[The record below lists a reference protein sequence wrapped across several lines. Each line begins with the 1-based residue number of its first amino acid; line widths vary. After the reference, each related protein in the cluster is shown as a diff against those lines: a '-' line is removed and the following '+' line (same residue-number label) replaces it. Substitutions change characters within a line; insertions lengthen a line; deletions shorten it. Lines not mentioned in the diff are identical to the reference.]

1 MLQISVTD
9 TGVHDTVARL
19 IRRFDN
25 PQPALRAIGELL
37 VEFTKERFARS
48 QDPYGRAWAPNA
60 ETTLRRAL
68 DRHPKNRTKSGDL
81 YARGQRVLAGKKPLI
96 GESKSLST
104 QIHYR
109 VVPGAVEVRSS
120 MVYAALHQFGGS
132 KAKFPHL
139 WGDIPARPFFP
150 DAGRGLPLELSERVR
165 QVLSDALA
173 GPAA

>member
-120 MVYAALHQFGGS
+120 MVYAALHQFGAS

>member
-1 MLQISVTD
+1 MIQVSVTD
-9 TGVHDTVARL
+9 TGVHDAIARL

-48 QDPYGRAWAPNA
+48 QDPNGKPWAPNA

-68 DRHPKNRTKSGDL
+68 DRHPKNRTKDGGLS
-81 YARGQRVLAGKKPLI
+81 ARGQRVLAGKKPLI

-120 MVYAALHQFGGS
+120 MVYAALQQFGGS
-132 KAKFPHL
+132 KSKFPHL

>member
-1 MLQISVTD
+1 MIQISVTD
-9 TGVHDTVARL
+9 TGVHDEIARL

-25 PQPALRAIGELL
+25 PRPALLAIGELL

-81 YARGQRVLAGKKPLI
+81 SARGQRVLAGKKPLI

-104 QIHYR
+104 QIHSR
-109 VVPGAVEVRSS
+109 VVPGAVEVYSS
-120 MVYAALHQFGGS
+120 MVYARMQQFGGS
-132 KAKFPHL
+132 KAQFPHL

-150 DAGRGLPLELSERVR
+150 DAGYGLPPELSERVR

-173 GPAA
+173 GPTA